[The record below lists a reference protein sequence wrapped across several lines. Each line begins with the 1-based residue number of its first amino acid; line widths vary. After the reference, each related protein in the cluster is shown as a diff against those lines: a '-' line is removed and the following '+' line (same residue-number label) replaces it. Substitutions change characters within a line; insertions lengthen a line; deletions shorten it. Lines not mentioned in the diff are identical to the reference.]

1 MTPIRRRGQG
11 RALNVEIGK
20 LAKYQGMHS
29 IPLCSLASSE
39 TVLHQHTLPALYQ
52 KLKRL
57 MTGHSTLLAAAAA
70 AAALALALAVA
81 AKSLLLV
88 TAIRPVAREGMGA
101 LSERV
106 LEVALICGNRHFLYP
121 RRFLCPHTRGQEPV
135 QHRASQA

>member
-20 LAKYQGMHS
+20 SGKYQGMHS

-39 TVLHQHTLPALYQ
+39 TVLHQHTLPALCQ
-52 KLKRL
+52 KLKSR

-70 AAALALALAVA
+70 AAAAAALALA

-88 TAIRPVAREGMGA
+88 AAIRPVAREGMGA

-106 LEVALICGNRHFLYP
+106 LEVA
-121 RRFLCPHTRGQEPV
+121 
-135 QHRASQA
+135 